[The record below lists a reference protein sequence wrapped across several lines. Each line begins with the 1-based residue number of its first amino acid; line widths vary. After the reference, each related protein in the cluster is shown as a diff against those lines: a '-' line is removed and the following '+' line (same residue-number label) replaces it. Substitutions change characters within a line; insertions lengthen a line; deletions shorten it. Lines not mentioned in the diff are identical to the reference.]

1 MCSLTVFYLIHI
13 NISMKKQFL
22 LILALLL
29 STWARAQTSSP
40 EKEAIK
46 KVVNTVFEGMRLS
59 DSSMVKSVFAP
70 NAVLQTIRPA
80 KEGNSA
86 TVNGNRLESWLKAI
100 AQPKTPDQVW
110 NEVMEFDH
118 ILIDGNLAQVWGKY
132 TFHIGNKF
140 SHCGT
145 DNFTLVKHAEG
156 WKIVYLIDTSRKEG
170 CQ

>member
-1 MCSLTVFYLIHI
+1 
-13 NISMKKQFL
+13 MKKQFL
-22 LILALLL
+22 LILALLI
-29 STWARAQTSSP
+29 SAVASAQTSNL

-46 KVVNTVFEGMRLS
+46 KVVNTVFEGMSLS

-70 NAVLQTIRPA
+70 NAVLQTIRPTTDR
-80 KEGNSA
+80 KSA

-118 ILIDGNLAQVWGKY
+118 ILIDGNLAQVWGRY
-132 TFHIGNKF
+132 NFNIGNKF

-145 DNFTLVKHAEG
+145 DNITLVKHADG
-156 WKIVYLIDTSRKEG
+156 WKIVYLIDTSRKED

>member
-1 MCSLTVFYLIHI
+1 
-13 NISMKKQFL
+13 MKKQLL
-22 LILALLL
+22 LIFALLL
-29 STWARAQTSSP
+29 NTLAIAQTSDS

-70 NAVLQTIRPA
+70 NAVLQTIRPT
-80 KEGNSA
+80 KDGQSA
-86 TVNGNRLESWLKAI
+86 GVNGNRLESWLKAI
-100 AQPKTPDQVW
+100 TQPKTPDQVW
-110 NEVMEFDH
+110 NEVMDFDH

-132 TFHIGNKF
+132 IFNIGNKF

-145 DNFTLVKHAEG
+145 DNITLVKHADG
-156 WKIVYLIDTSRKEG
+156 WKIVYLIDTSKKEG